1 MLTTQKRKFALALM
15 SGKNKT
21 ASAIAAGYSAKTA
34 RVKGSQL
41 AKDPEVLAFIA
52 RKQCETVEVDEVP
65 VYRQKKSEQEDKPRR
80 REAAAIPQ
88 PDDKPRRREAAAIP
102 QPDENNLEMPPS
114 AVMSPGIEYMEDGL
128 PDPVKAMGRIL
139 VENLCIDPKLALDAA
154 WRLAQFTHHKKGDT
168 GKKSAKGDAAKKAAN
183 RFAVPPPPRLVVN
196 NDNEGNG

>member
-52 RKQCETVEVDEVP
+52 RKQCETVELDEVP
-65 VYRQKKSEQEDKPRR
+65 VYRQKKMQTEECHK
-80 REAAAIPQ
+80 EAPPAEKNSPVSLP
-88 PDDKPRRREAAAIP
+88 PDDG
-102 QPDENNLEMPPS
+102 QNLSPL
-114 AVMSPGIEYMEDGL
+114 PGIDYMEDGL

-139 VENLCIDPKLALDAA
+139 VENLIIDPKLALDAA
-154 WRLAQFTHHKKGDT
+154 WRLAQFTHHKKGDA

>member
-80 REAAAIPQ
+80 REV
-88 PDDKPRRREAAAIP
+88 AAIP
-102 QPDENNLEMPPS
+102 QPDEKNPEMPPP
-114 AVMSPGIEYMEDGL
+114 AVISHGIEY
-128 PDPVKAMGRIL
+128 
-139 VENLCIDPKLALDAA
+139 
-154 WRLAQFTHHKKGDT
+154 
-168 GKKSAKGDAAKKAAN
+168 
-183 RFAVPPPPRLVVN
+183 
-196 NDNEGNG
+196 

>member
-41 AKDPEVLAFIA
+41 AKDPE
-52 RKQCETVEVDEVP
+52 
-65 VYRQKKSEQEDKPRR
+65 
-80 REAAAIPQ
+80 
-88 PDDKPRRREAAAIP
+88 
-102 QPDENNLEMPPS
+102 MPPP
-114 AVMSPGIEYMEDGL
+114 AVISHGIEYMEDGL
-128 PDPVKAMGRIL
+128 PDPVKAMGQIL
-139 VENLCIDPKLALDAA
+139 VENLIIDPKLALDAA
-154 WRLAQFTHHKKGDT
+154 WRLAQFTHHKKGDA

-196 NDNEGNG
+196 NQNEESG

>member
-52 RKQCETVEVDEVP
+52 RKQCETVEVDEAP

-88 PDDKPRRREAAAIP
+88 PD
-102 QPDENNLEMPPS
+102 ENNPEMPPS

-154 WRLAQFTHHKKGDT
+154 CVWRSSRTIKKGIP
-168 GKKSAKGDAAKKAAN
+168 GKNRQKVMPRKK
-183 RFAVPPPPRLVVN
+183 RLTVLRCHRHP
-196 NDNEGNG
+196 DWW

>member
-41 AKDPEVLAFIA
+41 AKDPEVAFIA
-52 RKQCETVEVDEVP
+52 RKQCETVELDEVP
-65 VYRQKKSEQEDKPRR
+65 VYRQKKMQTEECHK
-80 REAAAIPQ
+80 EAPPAEKNSPVSLP
-88 PDDKPRRREAAAIP
+88 PDDG
-102 QPDENNLEMPPS
+102 QNLSPL
-114 AVMSPGIEYMEDGL
+114 PGIDYMEDGL

-139 VENLCIDPKLALDAA
+139 VENLIIDPKLALDAA

-168 GKKSAKGDAAKKAAN
+168 GKKSAKG
-183 RFAVPPPPRLVVN
+183 
-196 NDNEGNG
+196 